1 MKQGEWLGLV
11 GLMLSVS
18 LGFSP
23 EVIAQTLPASVNAGY
38 SQLNRGW
45 VKDAIATFE
54 QAVQRYPNLVEARL
68 GLAIAYQR
76 AGRDADAWKAYQQV
90 LQQSPDNVAAL
101 KAIGELAG
109 YRPEWQTGGIMAL
122 TRLLQQTPNDRPAR
136 TQRALL
142 YGYQAQYAEAFA
154 DYEILLA
161 NNPTPEAVLGAAQ
174 VYSYSGNYPRSREL
188 FNRYR
193 ATGKTIPDGALASYA
208 RTLVETGEKTSAIQL
223 LEAKLQQPKL
233 PTWLEPDLRSVLAI
247 AYQANNQPAQ
257 ALQVLQPL
265 RQQPQAQLPLARS
278 LSVLARR
285 SGNWTLLQDATAL
298 YQQVLQQTSNPS
310 RGLLLEVA
318 DALSELP
325 TTKPQALTI
334 YQTLSQQQPGDR
346 TVLVKRLVLENQLG
360 QLSQVELQQQLQ
372 SALQPLPEFVVE
384 RQAIARALS
393 QLDPPLA
400 VLLPTYQTLAQ
411 PEVEVPFLNFRIA
424 QIYLQQGDLQQAK
437 AALAAYQAAST
448 GVTDSGAEFLLAE
461 IERREG
467 NLEASA
473 QRYTG
478 IIARNASANEVQN
491 ALLGLASIRRSQGR
505 LEEVVQLYD
514 EILSREP
521 NNVRAQLGRIQLNY
535 QLQKISTTDAE
546 QALEQWLSQQ
556 PQLLAVPELY
566 DLVGALPPDPKREP
580 LYLALLQASPGNV
593 AVERRL
599 IQVIA
604 LRDPAAARSRMDQVL
619 QGDRTSI
626 ASYFLQGELAQAIGD
641 LPLAA
646 EAYTAILQQQPEN
659 TDALSALGGVRF
671 QQKQYDAATKIYK
684 QVLALKPDDLETQR
698 VLAELYL
705 AQDLPTRGF
714 RQLQRVERSQQ
725 QEGINNPVVDR
736 RLEEVKLNFL
746 RRRGLQP
753 SWERY

>member
-1 MKQGEWLGLV
+1 MR
-11 GLMLSVS
+11 
-18 LGFSP
+18 
-23 EVIAQTLPASVNAGY
+23 
-38 SQLNRGW
+38 SQ
-45 VKDAIATFE
+45 
-54 QAVQRYPNLVEARL
+54 QAVQRYPNVIEARL

-90 LQQSPDNVAAL
+90 LQQAPDNVVAL

-109 YRPEWQTGGIMAL
+109 YRAEWQMGGITAL
-122 TRLLQQTPNDRPAR
+122 TRLLQQTPNDRSAR

-193 ATGKTIPDGALASYA
+193 ALGKTIPDGALASYA
-208 RTLVETGEKTSAIQL
+208 RTLVETGEPTAAIQL
-223 LEAKLQQPKL
+223 VEARLQQPKL

-247 AYQANNQPAQ
+247 AYQANNQPQQ

-298 YQQVLQQTSNPS
+298 YQQVLQQTPNPS
-310 RGLLLEVA
+310 RGLLLEAA
-318 DALSELP
+318 DVLSELP
-325 TTKPQALTI
+325 TTKPRALMI

-346 TVLVKRLVLENQLG
+346 AIVVKRLVLEHQLG
-360 QLSQVELQQQLQ
+360 QLSSISLQQQLQ
-372 SALQPLPEFVVE
+372 AALQPLPEFVVE

-400 VLLPTYQTLAQ
+400 ALLPTYQALAQ
-411 PEVEVPFLNFRIA
+411 PEVEVPFLNVRIA

-437 AALAAYQAAST
+437 AALVAYQATAI
-448 GVTDSGAEFLLAE
+448 GAVDSGSEFLLAE

-473 QRYTG
+473 QRYAT
-478 IIARNASANEVQN
+478 IIARNASVTEVQN
-491 ALLGLASIRRSQGR
+491 ALLGLANIRRSQGR

-521 NNVRAQLGRIQLNY
+521 NNARAQLGRIQLNY

-546 QALEQWLSQQ
+546 QGLEQWLSQQ
-556 PQLLAVPELY
+556 PQLLIVPELY
-566 DLVGALPPDPKREP
+566 DLVGALPPVVFVV
-580 LYLALLQASPGNV
+580 V
-593 AVERRL
+593 AGCSW
-599 IQVIA
+599 QC
-604 LRDPAAARSRMDQVL
+604 
-619 QGDRTSI
+619 
-626 ASYFLQGELAQAIGD
+626 
-641 LPLAA
+641 
-646 EAYTAILQQQPEN
+646 
-659 TDALSALGGVRF
+659 GG
-671 QQKQYDAATKIYK
+671 
-684 QVLALKPDDLETQR
+684 
-698 VLAELYL
+698 
-705 AQDLPTRGF
+705 
-714 RQLQRVERSQQ
+714 
-725 QEGINNPVVDR
+725 
-736 RLEEVKLNFL
+736 
-746 RRRGLQP
+746 
-753 SWERY
+753 